1 MSAGERELK
10 NSVSSST
17 WLTIIVGDSPADS
30 NKRRRLVDCDAKTI
44 VVMVIKPS
52 GCVCEV
58 TPSTHPTLSV
68 QISQRYIY
76 DRPVSKAFP
85 IVGVIGAGQLARM
98 SIAPATALGVDL
110 LLLAANSQ
118 DSGAQVT
125 NHVVGDYK
133 DLETVRAFA
142 RRCDVVTFEHE
153 LIPLSIIKALEADGV
168 VVRPSSS
175 SFIYSQDK
183 AAMRERLSTFPS
195 PGWQIVISADQVKE
209 FPVIAKAISGGYD
222 GRGVW
227 KISDKQELSS
237 LLQKTGKLLIEDL
250 VDFDYEIAVMVA
262 RSPHGQAA
270 TWAPTQ
276 TVQKNGICTMT
287 ISPAPNISHDVSEKA
302 QKLALDIAETV
313 GVVGAMAVEM
323 FVKGEDLLINELAM
337 RPHNSGHW
345 TIEGSH
351 TSQFEQHLRAVLDL
365 PLGDPSM
372 TAPLAVMGNVLGGD
386 KPDMYRPYLHL
397 MARTPALKF
406 HHYKKEVRPGRKIGH
421 VTLVGEN
428 LIELTREVQ
437 HALDYMSGEV
447 DE

>member
-1 MSAGERELK
+1 M
-10 NSVSSST
+10 
-17 WLTIIVGDSPADS
+17 
-30 NKRRRLVDCDAKTI
+30 
-44 VVMVIKPS
+44 
-52 GCVCEV
+52 
-58 TPSTHPTLSV
+58 
-68 QISQRYIY
+68 
-76 DRPVSKAFP
+76 SKAFP

-110 LLLAANSQ
+110 LLLAADSQ
-118 DSGAQVT
+118 DSGAQIT

-175 SFIYSQDK
+175 SFLYSQNK

-195 PGWQIVISADQVKE
+195 PGWQIVTSADQVKE
-209 FPVIAKAISGGYD
+209 FPVMAKAISGGYD

-227 KISDKQELSS
+227 KVADAQELSS

-276 TVQKNGICTMT
+276 TIQKNGICTMT
-287 ISPAPNISHDVSEKA
+287 ISPAPHISLDVSEKA
-302 QKLALDIAETV
+302 QKLALDVAATV
-313 GVVGAMAVEM
+313 GVVGVMAVEM
-323 FVKGEDLLINELAM
+323 FVKGEDLFINELAM

-345 TIEGSH
+345 TIEGSR

-397 MARTPALKF
+397 MARSPALKF

-421 VTLVGEN
+421 VTMVGEN